1 MNMRIK
7 KNSAKTFKP
16 DVKAS
21 ARPLVKQ
28 PIESKSYVSAKDHI
42 LAAIQALGAEA
53 SKGDVFAK
61 ESISNLSVVLLD
73 LKAKK

>member
-7 KNSAKTFKP
+7 KNSAKAQP
-16 DVKAS
+16 VKA
-21 ARPLVKQ
+21 AEKPVA
-28 PIESKSYVSAKDHI
+28 ESKSYTSAKDHI
-42 LAAIQALGAEA
+42 LAAIQALGTEA

-73 LKAKK
+73 LKSKK